1 MKVRPLVDPNGDMV
15 PVRNLRQMLEG
26 PEAVAQ
32 IIAMRIGLNR
42 GEWWEDESIGFQ
54 IPDFLAE
61 TARQSDLNL
70 LAKYISSFVS
80 VSEGVTGISNISV
93 EYENHRMVYKCTVTT
108 EGGSQNVEV
117 NLDGLL

>member
-1 MKVRPLVDPNGDMV
+1 MKVRPLVGTDGDMV
-15 PVRNLRQMLEG
+15 PVRSLRQMREG

-32 IIAMRIGLNR
+32 IIAMRIALNR
-42 GEWWEDESIGFQ
+42 GEWWEDEDIGFQ

-61 TARQSDLNL
+61 TARQEDLNL

-80 VSEGVTGISNISV
+80 VSEGVTGISNISI

>member
-61 TARQSDLNL
+61 TVRQSDLNL